1 MFHVVESSKSFSEV
15 IFDLEPVVQR
25 LGFVILHASDLGEIL
40 RRRESAF
47 DDECAVFDVANFR
60 LMDGLL
66 AADRRLAAVLPW
78 RIVVYTEDGVTR
90 IGLLRPESFMAALP
104 GPAAGNPLAHELAE
118 RLRQIVAEVR

>member
-1 MFHVVESSKSFSEV
+1 MFYVVESSKSFSEV

-25 LGFVILHASDLGEIL
+25 LGFVILHSSDLGEIL

-60 LMDGLL
+60 LLDGLL

-78 RIVVYTEDGVTR
+78 RIVVTTEAGATR
-90 IGLLRPESFMAALP
+90 IGLLRPESFMAALQ
-104 GPAAGNPLAHELAE
+104 GVAAGDPLARELE
-118 RLRQIVAEVR
+118 QRLLQIVAEVR